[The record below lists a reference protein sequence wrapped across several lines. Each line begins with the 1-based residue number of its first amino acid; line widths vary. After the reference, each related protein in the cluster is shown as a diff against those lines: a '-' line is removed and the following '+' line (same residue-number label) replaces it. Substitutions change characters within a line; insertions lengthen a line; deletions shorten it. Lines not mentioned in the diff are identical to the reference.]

1 MYEFNVAI
9 LDWSYMFR
17 LLIIQYPTDIYNI
30 LKKGI
35 ISFVYNC
42 SVLFYIQD
50 VHLLAMYCYYVF

>member
-1 MYEFNVAI
+1 
-9 LDWSYMFR
+9 MFR